1 MPFETCLLSDLAEII
16 VGFPFKSDDFN
27 TDMKGVKL
35 VRGVNVTTG
44 SFRWDGDSRW
54 WSNLTPELNSYYL
67 KKDDIIIGMDGS
79 RVGKN
84 YAMVQ
89 ESDLPLLLVQR
100 VACIRA
106 KDGIDQ
112 NYLWSCISSSKF
124 EAYIDSIK
132 TGTTIP
138 HISAKQ
144 IGDFPIPIVNS
155 SIQSAVGYYSRTINH
170 KIQIIQKINDNL
182 SKQLECRY
190 YNLYDSFG
198 VNPVETMSGE
208 YPDGWHLESVKDY
221 CIDMKN
227 GATPSRSK
235 EEFWIDGEIPWV
247 VTGEVNNSI
256 ILDTAERITESGLN
270 NSSAKILPVD
280 SVVMAMY
287 GRGTAAR
294 LAYLKIEATT
304 NQACCGM
311 ICSSPNR
318 SAFLYETLRQMQDQV
333 DSLASGS
340 VQQNLSKEIIGNLK
354 FVCPPDDMIE
364 KMNFI
369 QTIDSMTVNKKQ
381 MMKLARIRDCLL
393 PKLVSGEI
401 DVSTLELPTKYS
413 FGRLLGNVLLMG
425 VLYILLIYHGIVER
439 CIDPNVP

>member
-1 MPFETCLLSDLAEII
+1 MLPPKLTSLHELAYYVREQVGVEECDPRTYVSTESMVPNKGGITVPGSIPTSGKVSKYRSGDVLLSNIRPYYRKIWKADCD
-16 VGFPFKSDDFN
+16 GCCS
-27 TDMKGVKL
+27 TDVL
-35 VRGVNVTTG
+35 V
-44 SFRWDGDSRW
+44 
-54 WSNLTPELNSYYL
+54 
-67 KKDDIIIGMDGS
+67 
-79 RVGKN
+79 
-84 YAMVQ
+84 
-89 ESDLPLLLVQR
+89 
-100 VACIRA
+100 IRA
-106 KDGIDQ
+106 KDFRLSDYLFAVLSDERFFDYVMQGSKGTKMPRGDKNQIL
-112 NYLWSCISSSKF
+112 NYQI
-124 EAYIDSIK
+124 IK
-132 TGTTIP
+132 TDTTSIN
-138 HISAKQ
+138 I
-144 IGDFPIPIVNS
+144 IGFLDSLILNNI
-155 SIQSAVGYYSRTINH
+155 RTIEA
-170 KIQIIQKINDNL
+170 INDNL

-198 VNPVETMSGE
+198 VDPVETMSGE

-318 SAFLYETLRQMQDQV
+318 SAFLYETLHQMQDQV

-364 KMNFI
+364 KINFI
-369 QTIDSMTVNKKQ
+369 QTIDLMTVNKKQ
-381 MMKLARIRDCLL
+381 MMKLTRIRDCLL
-393 PKLVSGEI
+393 PKLMSGEI
-401 DVSTLELPTKYS
+401 DVSNLDLPTKYS
-413 FGRLLGNVLLMG
+413 FGRLLGYVLLMG
-425 VLYILLIYHGIVER
+425 VLHILLIYHGIVER
-439 CIDPNVP
+439 RINPYVS